1 MCGDIPIE
9 VFTRGSDIRK
19 NVIQDLIDLLF
30 LEFGR
35 TVSIWFNVKIII
47 VIESRQVASA
57 KEIEM
62 SDFFQ
67 AFFRW
72 FVDEV
77 EQGLPTN
84 EDRAIFAN
92 FHLVFLV

>member
-1 MCGDIPIE
+1 MGGDIPIE

-77 EQGLPTN
+77 E
-84 EDRAIFAN
+84 
-92 FHLVFLV
+92 

>member
-47 VIESRQVASA
+47 VSESRQVASA
-57 KEIEM
+57 KEIETF
-62 SDFFQ
+62 DFFQ

-77 EQGLPTN
+77 E
-84 EDRAIFAN
+84 
-92 FHLVFLV
+92 

>member
-77 EQGLPTN
+77 E
-84 EDRAIFAN
+84 
-92 FHLVFLV
+92 